1 MSDIEKVDS
10 EDDDLSKPLK
20 SGTSFSA
27 KRAYVENMRI
37 QGSSSEKSQEIQA
50 NIDKDIVD
58 QQLKMFN
65 ESWVKT
71 YWRPSMAWLY
81 MAICFMDFIGF
92 PFLAGIQPIIYKAV
106 GIAAKYEPWVS
117 LTLQNGGLVHA
128 AFGAI
133 LGVAA
138 WTRGQEKLRR

>member
-1 MSDIEKVDS
+1 MADIKNLDDE
-10 EDDDLSKPLK
+10 EDDLSKPLPT
-20 SGTSFSA
+20 GGNFSA

-37 QGSSSEKSQEIQA
+37 QGSQSEQAQVIQA
-50 NIDKDIVD
+50 NIDKQVTDEQI
-58 QQLKMFN
+58 KMFN
-65 ESWVKT
+65 ETWIKS
-71 YWRPSMAWLY
+71 YWRPAMAWLY

-92 PFLAGIQPIIYKAV
+92 PFLAGIQPIIYKGV
-106 GIAAKYEPWVS
+106 GIAAKYEPWIS

-138 WTRGQEKLRR
+138 WTRGQEKARR

>member
-1 MSDIEKVDS
+1 MADIKNLDDE
-10 EDDDLSKPLK
+10 EDDLSKPLPT
-20 SGTSFSA
+20 GGNFSA

-37 QGSSSEKSQEIQA
+37 QGSQSEQAQVIQA
-50 NIDKDIVD
+50 NIDKQVTDEQI
-58 QQLKMFN
+58 KMFN
-65 ESWVKT
+65 ETWIKS
-71 YWRPSMAWLY
+71 YWRPAMAWLY

-92 PFLAGIQPIIYKAV
+92 PFLAGIQPIIYKGV

-138 WTRGQEKLRR
+138 WTRGQEKARR

>member
-1 MSDIEKVDS
+1 MADQE
-10 EDDDLSKPLK
+10 DDLSKPLQDNLERSYERRK
-20 SGTSFSA
+20 PFQQQSEQVGLAEAAITQKVVEHQLA
-27 KRAYVENMRI
+27 KDSEHWVRA
-37 QGSSSEKSQEIQA
+37 
-50 NIDKDIVD
+50 
-58 QQLKMFN
+58 
-65 ESWVKT
+65 

-92 PFLAGIQPIIYKAV
+92 PFLAGVQPIVYKIV

-138 WTRGQEKLRR
+138 WTRGQEKISR

>member
-1 MSDIEKVDS
+1 MADVKNLDD
-10 EDDDLSKPLK
+10 EDDDLSKPLPTG
-20 SGTSFSA
+20 SNFSA

-37 QGSSSEKSQEIQA
+37 QGSQSEQAQVIQA
-50 NIDKDIVD
+50 NIDKQVTDEQI
-58 QQLKMFN
+58 KMFN
-65 ESWVKT
+65 ETWIKS
-71 YWRPSMAWLY
+71 YWRPAMAWLY

-92 PFLAGIQPIIYKAV
+92 PFLAGIQPIIYKGV

-138 WTRGQEKLRR
+138 WTRGQEKARR